1 MLSPGACYLME
12 SIDGGSAETSSW
24 RGRDGEGRGM
34 ASNSIACAVGPRR
47 SFVLG
52 GAGWDRLKTR
62 PHRAS
67 EGKAA
72 TA

>member
-1 MLSPGACYLME
+1 M
-12 SIDGGSAETSSW
+12 T
-24 RGRDGEGRGM
+24 
-34 ASNSIACAVGPRR
+34 SNSIACAVGPRR

-62 PHRAS
+62 PYRAS